1 MLKFNYTVL
10 LVVATSFSAAQSFA
24 GTYNESNIGSY
35 LASLEKI
42 HVTASAK
49 KGLEV
54 YTQQYLMDEGWVS
67 MVTTMEMELTD
78 ASGVK
83 STRTVRKETI
93 EEPGEPDKTL
103 GIFVSPKDIKG
114 TAMLTYEHSVGADS
128 QWLYM
133 PSIKRT
139 KKINAKNKS
148 GSFVGSEFSWEDI
161 STTELTKY
169 SYNLI
174 SEDQKFWVIERVPV
188 YDFSGYS
195 KQTTY
200 VNKENYQTEKIE
212 FFDKKGDLLKT
223 LVLSDWRHYNDRYW
237 RAKHYEMKNVQN
249 HKQTVL
255 RLSDYQLGLAERN
268 DFNSMNLNKSD

>member
-1 MLKFNYTVL
+1 MPTFKYTGFFIA
-10 LVVATSFSAAQSFA
+10 ATLFSANQSFA
-24 GTYNESNIGSY
+24 GIYDESNIGEY
-35 LASLEKI
+35 LAPLEQA
-42 HVTASAK
+42 HVTTSAK
-49 KGLEV
+49 KGLEI
-54 YTQQYLMDEGWVS
+54 YTRQYLIDEGWGS

-78 ASGVK
+78 AAGVT
-83 STRTVRKETI
+83 STRTVKKETM
-93 EEPGEPDKTL
+93 EEAGEPDKTL

-114 TAMLTYEHSVGADS
+114 TVMLTYEHSVGADS

-169 SYNLI
+169 TYNLI
-174 SEDQKFWVIERVPV
+174 SENEQFWIVERVPV
-188 YDFSGYS
+188 YEFSGYS
-195 KQTTY
+195 KQMTH
-200 VNKENYQTEKIE
+200 VNKKNYQTEKIE

-223 LVLSDWRHYNDRYW
+223 LTMTDWRLYKDRYW
-237 RAKHYEMKNVQN
+237 RAKHYEMKNIQN
-249 HKQTVL
+249 HKLTIL
-255 RLSDYQLGLAERN
+255 RLSEYQLGLAERS